1 MVCNNYQLNDKIQ
14 LNTEVTELAW
24 LEDEELWEVHL
35 AHLVPSAGDLSAKDR
50 QQRIK
55 DQGAGNVYYRQ
66 EIVKARVVI
75 SGAGGLVEPKAFPNL
90 IPGREQF
97 EGKVFHS
104 ARWDSNVDL
113 NDKDVVVVGTG
124 CSAAQ
129 LVPKI
134 VEAPYNAKSVTQ
146 LMRSPPWV
154 MPQQA
159 LPISKENWEYWS
171 PILLGRIPGLA
182 RLFRTLLFL
191 ATEYDYHSFFGT
203 TKQHEKNRK
212 KFEER
217 SLAYMRK
224 ILPEKYHKILTPSYA
239 LGCKRRIVDA
249 GWFASFHNSK
259 IELTTR
265 PMIQLR
271 PKGVILGAP
280 ESNDADIVGKGT
292 TREVEI
298 PADVVILAHGFDLTT
313 WLHPLKVRGKGG
325 ILMQDV
331 WDERGGPQSYMG
343 CTMDG
348 FPNFFIIFGPNTATG
363 HSSVILA
370 SENMVEYSLKF
381 IKKIVSGD
389 IRTVEVKKEAEIA
402 WTQEIQEKLSGTVF
416 NSGGCSSWYRT
427 ANGWNSIAYP

>member
-1 MVCNNYQLNDKIQ
+1 M
-14 LNTEVTELAW
+14 
-24 LEDEELWEVHL
+24 
-35 AHLVPSAGDLSAKDR
+35 PSAGDLSFKDR

-55 DQGAGNVYYRQ
+55 DQGTGSVYLRQ
-66 EIVKARVVI
+66 EIVKAKVVI
-75 SGAGGLVEPKAFPNL
+75 SGAGGLVEPNAFPNS

-104 ARWDSNVDL
+104 ARWDYNVDL
-113 NDKDVVVVGTG
+113 NGKDVVVVGTG

-154 MPQQA
+154 MPQRT
-159 LPISKENWEYWS
+159 LPISKENWDYWS

-182 RLFRTLLFL
+182 RLFRILLFL
-191 ATEYDYHSFFGT
+191 ATEDDYYSIFGI
-203 TKQHEKNRK
+203 TKQHEKSRK

-217 SLAYMRK
+217 YLAHMRK
-224 ILPEKYHKILTPSYA
+224 VLPEKYHKILTPTYV
-239 LGCKRRIVDA
+239 LGCKRRVVDA
-249 GWFASFHNSK
+249 GWFASFHNPK

-265 PMIQLR
+265 PLIQLQ

-280 ESNDADIVGKGT
+280 ESKDVDTLGKGT
-292 TREVEI
+292 TQEVEI
-298 PADVVILAHGFDLTT
+298 PADVVILANGFDLTT

-325 ILMQDV
+325 LLMQDV

-348 FPNFFIIFGPNTATG
+348 FPNFFVIFGPNTATG

-389 IRTVEVKKEAEIA
+389 VRTVEVKKEAEIA
-402 WTQEIQEKLSGTVF
+402 WTQDIQEKLNSTVF
-416 NSGGCSSWYRT
+416 NSSGCSNWYKS
-427 ANGWNSIAYP
+427 ADGWNSTSYP

>member
-1 MVCNNYQLNDKIQ
+1 MVCNNYRLNDKIQ

-35 AHLVPSAGDLSAKDR
+35 THLVPSAGDLSAKDR

-55 DQGAGNVYYRQ
+55 DQGVGSVYYRQ
-66 EIVKARVVI
+66 EIVKAKVVI

-97 EGKVFHS
+97 EGKIIHS
-104 ARWDSNVDL
+104 ARWDSTVDL
-113 NDKDVVVVGTG
+113 DGKDVVVVGTG

-159 LPISKENWEYWS
+159 IPVSKENWDYWS

-182 RLFRTLLFL
+182 RLLRTLLFL
-191 ATEYDYHSFFGT
+191 ATEYDYHSIFGT
-203 TKQHEKNRK
+203 TKQHAKNRK
-212 KFEER
+212 KMEEH
-217 SLAYMRK
+217 SLTYMRK
-224 ILPEKYHKILTPSYA
+224 IVPEKYHKILTPNYA
-239 LGCKRRIVDA
+239 VGCKRRIVDA

-265 PMIQLR
+265 PMIQLQ
-271 PKGVILGAP
+271 PKGIILGAP
-280 ESNDADIVGKGT
+280 ASNDVDVLGKGT
-292 TREVEI
+292 TQEVEI
-298 PADVVILAHGFDLTT
+298 PADVVILANGFDLTT

-325 ILMQDV
+325 VLMQDV

-343 CTMDG
+343 STMDG
-348 FPNFFIIFGPNTATG
+348 FPNFFMIFGPNTATG

-381 IKKIVSGD
+381 IKRILTGD
-389 IRTVEVKKEAEIA
+389 IRTVEVKKEVEIA
-402 WTQEIQEKLSGTVF
+402 WTQKIQEKLNGTVF
-416 NSGGCSSWYRT
+416 NSGGCSNWYRT
-427 ANGWNSIAYP
+427 ANGWNSTAYP